1 MARKHNDDNCISLGA
16 RRTSFEDCVAILEK
30 FISTEFEGGRHQ
42 KRLDKINHLKT
53 MLSD

>member
-1 MARKHNDDNCISLGA
+1 MNIEIKISKKPVDYSKA
-16 RRTSFEDCVAILEK
+16 VIFME
-30 FISTEFEGGRHQ
+30 